1 MRKKG
6 IHNMNKHVVIILMI
20 CIGVL
25 FCLCF
30 FFVQV
35 VNASTTL
42 KESDSFGI
50 GNHRFKVD
58 SQVGVISNNEFSDV
72 ESFKAS
78 QTSLA
83 TYTTRDISTAIS
95 SISYQIE
102 QNALAMAQAAHAAE
116 LIDIN
121 RAKNNRIE
129 FEKHYSMP
137 SGLSEIN

>member
-1 MRKKG
+1 MRKMS
-6 IHNMNKHVVIILMI
+6 IHNMNRHVVIILMI
-20 CIGVL
+20 CIGVV
-25 FCLCF
+25 FCLTF

-42 KESDSFGI
+42 KESDNFGI

-72 ESFKAS
+72 GSFEAS

-83 TYTTRDISTAIS
+83 TYTTRDISTALS

-102 QNALAMAQAAHAAE
+102 KNAIAMAQAVHAAE

-129 FEKHYSMP
+129 FGRHYPMP
-137 SGLSEIN
+137 AGLEEIN

>member
-1 MRKKG
+1 MMLLAVG
-6 IHNMNKHVVIILMI
+6 
-20 CIGVL
+20 L
-25 FCLCF
+25 FCLTF

-50 GNHRFKVD
+50 GNYRFKVD
-58 SQVGVISNNEFSDV
+58 SQVDVISNNEFSDIG
-72 ESFKAS
+72 SFEAS

-83 TYTTRDISTAIS
+83 TYTTRDISTALS

-129 FEKHYSMP
+129 FGRHYSMP
-137 SGLSEIN
+137 SGLEEIN